1 MVLSD
6 NFLKHAQHNTVVVQ
20 QEKVDRVV
28 VKAAKV
34 DSAFGSIMFT
44 SHTVLHCGT
53 IGEKA

>member
-1 MVLSD
+1 M
-6 NFLKHAQHNTVVVQ
+6 
-20 QEKVDRVV
+20 DRVV